1 MHEKESVQIAAAS
14 RRAINTALNG
24 NPGLVGCMP
33 AKVIK
38 VAASLILMATSCRH
52 HAYDMPPACLAIH
65 PQNVRQDDRVFPT
78 MPSKRGE
85 RESWQLSKAP
95 VFRIR
100 DHQRDPTR
108 YINSTRC

>member
-1 MHEKESVQIAAAS
+1 MHEKESVDIAAAS

-38 VAASLILMATSCRH
+38 VAASLILMATPCRH

-65 PQNVRQDDRVFPT
+65 PPKMFDKMIGFPHDAFK
-78 MPSKRGE
+78 KR
-85 RESWQLSKAP
+85 
-95 VFRIR
+95 
-100 DHQRDPTR
+100 
-108 YINSTRC
+108 